1 MTRML
6 YCEKCGSA
14 ASENAED
21 KAEGWLWRKVSFVVT
36 KPADHFRIVNGVKE
50 ELSSIGCDRCG
61 DDIPDGKRV
70 FGITM
75 WRPQRE
81 DEPGPWETEYQTQS

>member
-1 MTRML
+1 MTRHL

-14 ASENAED
+14 AKENAED
-21 KAEGWLWRKVSFVVT
+21 KAAGWLWRKVSFVVT
-36 KPADHFRIVNGVKE
+36 KPAEFFRIVNGVRE
-50 ELSSIGCDRCG
+50 EVRSIGCDRCG

-75 WRPQRE
+75 WRPRHE